1 MSLRNN
7 LAESDRQ
14 SLRNIYTEA
23 LQSQMVV
30 ASDSIRPSTRLYKS
44 SYRLEVA
51 AGLVPNADV
60 VFTRIAF
67 QYNRDFERLGGE
79 PVHTVYLADLE
90 RASSLG
96 ESGWL
101 LPDGTELW
109 FVKR

>member
-1 MSLRNN
+1 MSFRNN

-67 QYNRDFERLGGE
+67 QYNRDFERLGG
-79 PVHTVYLADLE
+79 DLSQFT
-90 RASSLG
+90 RCIWPTWSAHLRS
-96 ESGWL
+96 
-101 LPDGTELW
+101 
-109 FVKR
+109 VKVVGCCRTGPSYGS